1 MISIKKNHF
10 HKKNIY
16 IDFDLDDMK
25 NINIDTF
32 RKISE
37 ENNAPL
43 QMMIDGYDTKKKD
56 FIEENGFNR
65 VRTCYGMSVRRDDL
79 IRKETAKINL
89 LLAKEG
95 DEKYF
100 ELAKIYFEYYK
111 KTHESINALTV
122 DFDEFKNILTKDVYY
137 NEEDGMALAFV
148 EDNEIAYVYASDI
161 AKADEFFYSLCEK
174 LFNDYEEI
182 FFEADDVDASAMH
195 LKNIFIGGVD
205 EITETWIYNINLSR

>member
-25 NINIDTF
+25 NINRDSF
-32 RKISE
+32 KAISE
-37 ENNAPL
+37 ENHAPL
-43 QMMIDGYDTKKKD
+43 QMMIDGDDTKKKD

-182 FFEADDVDASAMH
+182 FFEADDVDESAMR
-195 LKNIFIGGVD
+195 LKNIFSGGVD
-205 EITETWIYNINLSR
+205 EITETWIYRLDDK

>member
-25 NINIDTF
+25 NINRDSF
-32 RKISE
+32 KAISE
-37 ENNAPL
+37 ENHAPL
-43 QMMIDGYDTKKKD
+43 QMMIDGDDTKNKD
-56 FIEENGFNR
+56 FIEENGFKR
-65 VRTCYGMSVRRDDL
+65 ARTCYGMSVRKDDL
-79 IRKETAKINL
+79 IRKERAKINL
-89 LLAKEG
+89 FLAKEG

-111 KTHESINALTV
+111 KTHESINPLSV

-137 NEEDGMALAFV
+137 NDEDGIALAFV
-148 EDNEIAYVYASDI
+148 EDNEVAYVYASNLN
-161 AKADEFFYSLCEK
+161 KADEFFYSLCEM

-182 FFEADDVDASAMH
+182 FFEADDVDESAMR

-205 EITETWIYNINLSR
+205 EITETWIFKFDDK

>member
-25 NINIDTF
+25 NINRDSF
-32 RKISE
+32 KAISE
-37 ENNAPL
+37 ENHAPL
-43 QMMIDGYDTKKKD
+43 QMMIDGDDTKKKD
-56 FIEENGFNR
+56 FIEENGFKR
-65 VRTCYGMSVRRDDL
+65 VRTCYSMSVRRDDL
-79 IRKETAKINL
+79 IKKETAKINL
-89 LLAKEG
+89 FLAKEG

-111 KTHESINALTV
+111 NTHESINALTV

-137 NEEDGMALAFV
+137 YDEDGVALAFV
-148 EDNEIAYVYASDI
+148 EDNEIAYVYASDL
-161 AKADEFFYSLCEK
+161 AKADEFFYCLCEK

-182 FFEADDVDASAMH
+182 FFEADDVDESAMR
-195 LKNIFIGGVD
+195 LKNIFSGGVD
-205 EITETWIYNINLSR
+205 EITETWIYKLNDK

>member
-37 ENNAPL
+37 ENHAPL
-43 QMMIDGYDTKKKD
+43 QMMIDGDDTKKKD
-56 FIEENGFNR
+56 FIEENGFKR
-65 VRTCYGMSVRRDDL
+65 VRICYGMSVKKDDL
-79 IRKETAKINL
+79 IKKETAKINL
-89 LLAKEG
+89 FLAKKG

-111 KTHESINALTV
+111 KTHESINPLTV
-122 DFDEFKNILTKDVYY
+122 DFDEFKNILTKEVYY
-137 NEEDGMALAFV
+137 NEESSINLAFV
-148 EDNEIAYVYASDI
+148 EDNEVAYVYTSDLD
-161 AKADEFFYSLCEK
+161 KADDFFKSLCEK

-195 LKNIFIGGVD
+195 LKNIFSGGVD

>member
-25 NINIDTF
+25 NINRDSF
-32 RKISE
+32 KAISE
-37 ENNAPL
+37 ENHAPL
-43 QMMIDGYDTKKKD
+43 QMMIDGDDTKKKD
-56 FIEENGFNR
+56 FIEENGFKR

-79 IRKETAKINL
+79 IKKETAKINL
-89 LLAKEG
+89 FLAKEG

-111 KTHESINALTV
+111 NTHESINALTV

-137 NEEDGMALAFV
+137 YDEDGVALAFV
-148 EDNEIAYVYASDI
+148 EDNEIAYVYASDL
-161 AKADEFFYSLCEK
+161 AKADEFFYCLCEK

-182 FFEADDVDASAMH
+182 FFEADDVDESAMR
-195 LKNIFIGGVD
+195 LKNIFSGGVD
-205 EITETWIYNINLSR
+205 EITETWIYKLNDK

>member
-25 NINIDTF
+25 NINRDSF
-32 RKISE
+32 KAISE
-37 ENNAPL
+37 ENHAPL

-65 VRTCYGMSVRRDDL
+65 VRTCYSMIVRRDDL
-79 IRKETAKINL
+79 IKKETAKINL
-89 LLAKEG
+89 FLAKEG

-111 KTHESINALTV
+111 KTHESINPLSV
-122 DFDEFKNILTKDVYY
+122 DFDEFKNILK
-137 NEEDGMALAFV
+137 
-148 EDNEIAYVYASDI
+148 
-161 AKADEFFYSLCEK
+161 EK
-174 LFNDYEEI
+174 GKI
-182 FFEADDVDASAMH
+182 
-195 LKNIFIGGVD
+195 
-205 EITETWIYNINLSR
+205 

>member
-25 NINIDTF
+25 NINRDSF
-32 RKISE
+32 KAISE
-37 ENNAPL
+37 ENHAPL
-43 QMMIDGYDTKKKD
+43 QMMIDGDDTKKKD

-65 VRTCYGMSVRRDDL
+65 VRTCYGMSVRRDNL

-111 KTHESINALTV
+111 KTHESINPLSV
-122 DFDEFKNILTKDVYY
+122 DFDEFKKILTRDVYY
-137 NEEDGMALAFV
+137 NDEDGMALAFV

-182 FFEADDVDASAMH
+182 FFEADDVDESAMR

-205 EITETWIYNINLSR
+205 EITETWIYKLNDK

>member
-1 MISIKKNHF
+1 MISIKKNYF

-37 ENNAPL
+37 ENHAPL
-43 QMMIDGYDTKKKD
+43 QMMIDHEETDKRD
-56 FIEENGFNR
+56 FIKYNGFKRMR
-65 VRTCYGMSVRRDDL
+65 VCYGMSVRRDDL

-182 FFEADDVDASAMH
+182 FFEADDVDESAMR
-195 LKNIFIGGVD
+195 LKNIFSGGVD
-205 EITETWIYNINLSR
+205 EITETWIYRLDDK

>member
-25 NINIDTF
+25 NINRDSF
-32 RKISE
+32 KAISE
-37 ENNAPL
+37 ENHAPL
-43 QMMIDGYDTKKKD
+43 QMMIDGDDTNKKD

-65 VRTCYGMSVRRDDL
+65 VRTCYSMSVRRDDL

-111 KTHESINALTV
+111 KTHESINSLSV
-122 DFDEFKNILTKDVYY
+122 DFDEFKKILTKDVYY
-137 NEEDGMALAFV
+137 NDEDGMALAFV
-148 EDNEIAYVYASDI
+148 EDNEIAYVYASDL
-161 AKADEFFYSLCEK
+161 AKADEFFYCLCEK

-182 FFEADDVDASAMH
+182 FFEADDVDASAMR

-205 EITETWIYNINLSR
+205 EITETWIYKLNDK

>member
-25 NINIDTF
+25 NINRDSF
-32 RKISE
+32 KAISE
-37 ENNAPL
+37 ENHAPL
-43 QMMIDGYDTKKKD
+43 QMMIDGDDTKKKD
-56 FIEENGFNR
+56 FIEENGFKR
-65 VRTCYGMSVRRDDL
+65 VRTCYGMSVRKDDL
-79 IRKETAKINL
+79 IKKETAKINL
-89 LLAKEG
+89 FLAKEG

-111 KTHESINALTV
+111 KTHESINSLSV

-137 NEEDGMALAFV
+137 NDEDGIALAFV
-148 EDNEIAYVYASDI
+148 EDNEIAYVYASDL
-161 AKADEFFYSLCEK
+161 AKADEFFYCLCEK

-182 FFEADDVDASAMH
+182 FFEADDVDASAMR

-205 EITETWIYNINLSR
+205 EITETWIYKLNDK

>member
-25 NINIDTF
+25 NINRDSF
-32 RKISE
+32 KAISE
-37 ENNAPL
+37 ENHAPL
-43 QMMIDGYDTKKKD
+43 QMMIDGDDTKKKD

-89 LLAKEG
+89 FLAKEG

-111 KTHESINALTV
+111 KTHESINPLSV

-137 NEEDGMALAFV
+137 NDEDGMALAFI

-161 AKADEFFYSLCEK
+161 AKADEFFYCLCEK

-182 FFEADDVDASAMH
+182 FFEADDVDASAMR

-205 EITETWIYNINLSR
+205 EITETWIYVTDDK

>member
-16 IDFDLDDMK
+16 IDFVLDDMK
-25 NINIDTF
+25 NINRDSF
-32 RKISE
+32 KAISE
-37 ENNAPL
+37 ENHAPL
-43 QMMIDGYDTKKKD
+43 QMMIDGDDTKKKD

-95 DEKYF
+95 DEKYC

-111 KTHESINALTV
+111 KTHESINPLTV

-182 FFEADDVDASAMH
+182 FFEADDVDESAMR
-195 LKNIFIGGVD
+195 LKNIFSGGVD
-205 EITETWIYNINLSR
+205 EITETWIYRLDDK

>member
-37 ENNAPL
+37 ENHAPL
-43 QMMIDGYDTKKKD
+43 QMMIDHEETDKRD
-56 FIEENGFNR
+56 FIKYNGFKRMR
-65 VRTCYGMSVRRDDL
+65 VCYGMSVRKSDMPTKSIAKLDL
-79 IRKETAKINL
+79 FH
-89 LLAKEG
+89 AKEG
-95 DEKYF
+95 EAIYD
-100 ELAKIYFEYYK
+100 ELAKIYFDYYK
-111 KTHESINALTV
+111 KTHKSINPLTV

-137 NEEDGMALAFV
+137 NDEDGIALAFV
-148 EDNEIAYVYASDI
+148 EDNEIAYVYASDL
-161 AKADEFFYSLCEK
+161 AKADEFFYCLCEK

-205 EITETWIYNINLSR
+205 EITETWIYVTDDK

>member
-25 NINIDTF
+25 NINRDSF
-32 RKISE
+32 KAISE
-37 ENNAPL
+37 ENHAPL

-56 FIEENGFNR
+56 FIEENGFKR
-65 VRTCYGMSVRRDDL
+65 VRTCYGMIVRKDDL
-79 IRKETAKINL
+79 IKKETAKINL

-111 KTHESINALTV
+111 KTHESINPLSV

-148 EDNEIAYVYASDI
+148 EDNEIAYVYASDL

-182 FFEADDVDASAMH
+182 FFEADDVDESAMR
-195 LKNIFIGGVD
+195 LKNIFSGGVD
-205 EITETWIYNINLSR
+205 EITETWIYKLNDK

>member
-25 NINIDTF
+25 NINRDSF
-32 RKISE
+32 KAISE
-37 ENNAPL
+37 ENHAPL
-43 QMMIDGYDTKKKD
+43 QMMIDGDDTKKKD
-56 FIEENGFNR
+56 FIEENGFKR
-65 VRTCYGMSVRRDDL
+65 VRTCYGMIVRRDDL
-79 IRKETAKINL
+79 IKKETAKINL
-89 LLAKEG
+89 LLVKEG
-95 DEKYF
+95 VEKYF

-111 KTHESINALTV
+111 KTHESINSLSV

-137 NEEDGMALAFV
+137 NDEDGIALAFV
-148 EDNEIAYVYASDI
+148 EDNEIAYVYASDL
-161 AKADEFFYSLCEK
+161 AKADEFFYCLCEK

-205 EITETWIYNINLSR
+205 EITETWIYVTDDK

>member
-25 NINIDTF
+25 NINRDSF
-32 RKISE
+32 KAISE
-37 ENNAPL
+37 ENHAPL
-43 QMMIDGYDTKKKD
+43 QMMIDGDDTKKKD

-89 LLAKEG
+89 LLVKEG
-95 DEKYF
+95 VEKYF

-111 KTHESINALTV
+111 KTHESINSLSV

-137 NEEDGMALAFV
+137 NDEDGIALAFV
-148 EDNEIAYVYASDI
+148 EDNEIAYVYASDL
-161 AKADEFFYSLCEK
+161 AKADEFFYCLCEK

-182 FFEADDVDASAMH
+182 FFEADDVDASAMR

-205 EITETWIYNINLSR
+205 EITETWIYKLNDK

>member
-1 MISIKKNHF
+1 
-10 HKKNIY
+10 
-16 IDFDLDDMK
+16 
-25 NINIDTF
+25 
-32 RKISE
+32 
-37 ENNAPL
+37 
-43 QMMIDGYDTKKKD
+43 MMIDGDDTKKKD

-79 IRKETAKINL
+79 IKKETAKINL

-111 KTHESINALTV
+111 KTHESVNPLTV
-122 DFDEFKNILTKDVYY
+122 DFGEFKEILTKDVYY
-137 NEEDGMALAFV
+137 NDESSINLAFV

-161 AKADEFFYSLCEK
+161 AKVDEFFYSLCEK

-205 EITETWIYNINLSR
+205 EITETWIYSTSDK

>member
-25 NINIDTF
+25 NINRDSF
-32 RKISE
+32 KAISE
-37 ENNAPL
+37 ENHAPL
-43 QMMIDGYDTKKKD
+43 QMMIDGDDTKKKD
-56 FIEENGFNR
+56 FIEENGFKR
-65 VRTCYGMSVRRDDL
+65 VRSCYGMSVRKDDL
-79 IRKETAKINL
+79 IKKETAKINL
-89 LLAKEG
+89 FLAKEG

-111 KTHESINALTV
+111 KTHESINPLSI

-137 NEEDGMALAFV
+137 NDEDGIALAFV
-148 EDNEIAYVYASDI
+148 EDNEIAYIYASDLDR
-161 AKADEFFYSLCEK
+161 ADEFFYSLCEK

-182 FFEADDVDASAMH
+182 FFEADDVDESAMR
-195 LKNIFIGGVD
+195 LKNIFISGVD
-205 EITETWIYNINLSR
+205 ETTETWIFSIDDK

>member
-1 MISIKKNHF
+1 MISIRKNHF

-16 IDFDLDDMK
+16 IDFDLDNMK
-25 NINIDTF
+25 NINRDNF
-32 RKISE
+32 KAISE
-37 ENNAPL
+37 ENHAPL
-43 QMMIDGYDTKKKD
+43 QMMIDGDDTKKKD
-56 FIEENGFNR
+56 FIEENGFKR
-65 VRTCYGMSVRRDDL
+65 VRTCYSMSVIRDDL

-111 KTHESINALTV
+111 KTHESINPLTV

-137 NEEDGMALAFV
+137 NDDDGIVLALV
-148 EDNEIAYVYASDI
+148 EDNEVAYVYASDLV
-161 AKADEFFYSLCEK
+161 KADEFFYSLCEK

-182 FFEADDVDASAMH
+182 FFEADDVDESAMR
-195 LKNIFIGGVD
+195 LKNIFISGVD
-205 EITETWIYNINLSR
+205 EITETWIFRFDDK

>member
-16 IDFDLDDMK
+16 IDFDLDNIK
-25 NINIDTF
+25 NINRDSF
-32 RKISE
+32 KAISE
-37 ENNAPL
+37 ENHAPL
-43 QMMIDGYDTKKKD
+43 QMMIDGDDTKKKD

-161 AKADEFFYSLCEK
+161 AKADEFFYCLCEK

>member
-25 NINIDTF
+25 NINRDSF
-32 RKISE
+32 KAISE
-37 ENNAPL
+37 ENHAPL
-43 QMMIDGYDTKKKD
+43 QMMIDGDDTKKKD
-56 FIEENGFNR
+56 FIEENGFKR
-65 VRTCYGMSVRRDDL
+65 VRTCYGMSVKKDDL
-79 IRKETAKINL
+79 IKKETAKINL
-89 LLAKEG
+89 FLAKEG

-111 KTHESINALTV
+111 KTHESINPLTV

-137 NEEDGMALAFV
+137 NDEDGIALAFV
-148 EDNEIAYVYASDI
+148 EDNEIAYVYASDL
-161 AKADEFFYSLCEK
+161 AKADEFFYCLCEK

-182 FFEADDVDASAMH
+182 FFEADDVDESAMR
-195 LKNIFIGGVD
+195 LKNIFSGGVD
-205 EITETWIYNINLSR
+205 EITETWIYVTDDK